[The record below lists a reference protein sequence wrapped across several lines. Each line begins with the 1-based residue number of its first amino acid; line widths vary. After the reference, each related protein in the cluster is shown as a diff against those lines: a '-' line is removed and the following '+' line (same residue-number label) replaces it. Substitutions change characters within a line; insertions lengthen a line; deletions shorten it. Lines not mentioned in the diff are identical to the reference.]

1 MRTGKAFLLTA
12 ILVLLVLTSCVKPSI
27 PDESFTYGNTLL
39 VSFVEYVTG
48 PVAAGV
54 AVEVFDGE
62 SGELIGEGVTNESG
76 QAFIE
81 LVWHLEEENADE
93 RTVTIVASK
102 EDMATSAMKGLKVPL
117 HSLSEQ
123 IDTGPVMADMAI
135 RRAMVDPESSR
146 FPNLDIVLSGVTG
159 EATDPTGLSFFKVKL
174 DSDLEYESWFRLYV
188 GVGYV
193 PWEMGYDF
201 MSANRSEMTFTVTS
215 NGYSGEVPIHVVV
228 YDFNR
233 ARLDQVI
240 YLNFAGGETTQVE
253 KFAPSGLSVLSIT
266 SDTRFEYCSLSE
278 ETVEETPTPD
288 EAEYGEAISKEETNI
303 YIKLSWK
310 RPQDDVGLAGYNI
323 YHSVDGVTYRK
334 VAFRKSPDFFDSGIG
349 IEAGKRYY
357 YKVRSLYLDGSESE
371 DSNVVS
377 LVPLDIFKV
386 KLISPL
392 NNSTGVSRR
401 PVLRWAP
408 VDKKDHNKVPVLD
421 GGLLNENEIVY
432 HYTCMIWDTVQSGPQ
447 LIFPLNQ
454 DLERFDFVT
463 EGPRQVS
470 VKFLDPSW
478 SGRGMDWF
486 FLLNTEMEMFP
497 FDRLE
502 AFKTY
507 EWGLDYAYA
516 CYTGDDSDENG
527 SPDSMVYSV
536 TIDKSDV
543 VDLRVNHADY
553 LNRFTTWQDN

>member
-1 MRTGKAFLLTA
+1 MSTGKAFLLTT
-12 ILVLLVLTSCVKPSI
+12 LLLLLVLTSCVKPSI

-39 VSFVEYVTG
+39 VNLVEYVTG

-54 AVEVFDGE
+54 AVAIFDGE

-76 QAFIE
+76 QASIE
-81 LVWHLEEENADE
+81 LVWYLEESTGE
-93 RTVTIVASK
+93 RAVTIVASK
-102 EDMATSAMKGLKVPL
+102 ENMAKSAMMGLKVPL
-117 HSLSEQ
+117 HSLSEP
-123 IDTGPVMADMAI
+123 IDTGPVMTDMVI

-146 FPNLDIVLSGVTG
+146 FPNLDIVLSEVAG
-159 EATDPTGLSFFKVKL
+159 EATDTTGLSVFKVKL
-174 DSDLEYESWFRLYV
+174 DSDQEYDSWFRLYV
-188 GVGYV
+188 GLGYV

-201 MSANRSEMTFTVTS
+201 MSANRSEITFTVSS
-215 NGYSGEVPIHVVV
+215 NVYSGELPVHVVV

-240 YLNFAGGETTQVE
+240 YLNLASGETTQVE
-253 KFAPSGLSVLSIT
+253 KVAPSGLSVLSIT
-266 SDTRFEYCSLSE
+266 SDTRFEYCSLFEEASE
-278 ETVEETPTPD
+278 ELRATDEE
-288 EAEYGEAISKEETNI
+288 EYGEAISKEETNI

-310 RPQDDVGLAGYNI
+310 GPQNEVDLAGYNV
-323 YHSVDGVTYRK
+323 YRSVDGVTYRK
-334 VAFRKSPDFFDSGIG
+334 VAFRKSSNFLDPGIG
-349 IEAGKRYY
+349 VEVGKRYY

-371 DSNVVS
+371 DSNVAS
-377 LVPLDIFKV
+377 FGPLDVFKV
-386 KLISPL
+386 KLVSPS

-408 VDKKDHNKVPVLD
+408 VDKKDHDKVPVLG

-447 LIFPLNQ
+447 LIFPLNRE
-454 DLERFDFVT
+454 LERFDFVA

-470 VKFLDPSW
+470 VKFLDLSW
-478 SGRGMDWF
+478 SNRGMDWF

-516 CYTGDDSDENG
+516 CYTGDDGDGNG

-543 VDLRVNHADY
+543 VDLRLNHADY
-553 LNRFTTWQDN
+553 LNRFTTGQDN